1 MYRKRPALSALTAAP
16 SVEER
21 ERRVALAFI
30 DAACLLGVDGR
41 GEPTEVHFAEDMAV
55 WLLAIDWAAASSL
68 VRERLQHLT
77 TAGKDAVRASIAD
90 RLPTTA
96 EREAAY
102 LVASAAIYRDDHFAH
117 RQAQALVDLAGILG
131 LDRDSVDRL
140 STNDPRPLGAL
151 YPLHWRLDPASE
163 AGTINDPLE
172 KWAEREGLLA
182 DPRAVVALRAL
193 DLESFQRLTFPRC
206 ADMSA
211 LLWAAK
217 YTLWLYLFDDVVE
230 THTVPGDLAG
240 ARAFVAP
247 CLAVPADPRPPAGAH
262 PMIGTFAAL
271 TRELYERSRDPDLP
285 AKWEG
290 AHRRYW
296 MLGILSEV
304 ATSEEGNE
312 TVGLGHHFH
321 TRPWASGVEI
331 YFDIGEVI
339 CDAFL
344 PSKLFADPEVRDIRY
359 VGALLG
365 GVFNDLLSFEKE
377 KPFDNLANTALAL
390 RREFQLDDR
399 GALTYAIVLHD
410 ELVRDCDRRIDRFL
424 ARGGAAFATYADMVR
439 QALHGVAAWQLQ
451 SRRYVNRHR
460 VVLSD
465 GKYRNP
471 DIDADRVEMLRRLIV
486 PPHLVQDG
494 AV

>member
-1 MYRKRPALSALTAAP
+1 MHRPRPALSPLAAP
-16 SVEER
+16 PLPRVEER

-41 GEPTEVHFAEDMAV
+41 GAPTEVHFAEDMAV
-55 WLLAIDWAAASSL
+55 WLLAIDWATASAL
-68 VRERLQHLT
+68 VRERLEHLM
-77 TAGKDAVRASIAD
+77 TAGKDAVRASIAE

-117 RQAQALVDLAGILG
+117 RQARALVDLAGILQ
-131 LDRDSVDRL
+131 LDRASVDRL

-151 YPLHWRLDPASE
+151 YPRHWRLAPASP
-163 AGTINDPLE
+163 AGTINDSLE
-172 KWAEREGLLA
+172 AWARSEGLLK
-182 DPRAVVALRAL
+182 DPRGAAALRAL
-193 DLESFQRLTFPRC
+193 DLETFQRLTFPRC
-206 ADMSA
+206 GDVSA

-217 YTLWLYLFDDVVE
+217 YTLFLYLFDDIVE
-230 THTVPGDLAG
+230 RYTATGDLAA
-240 ARAFVAP
+240 ARAFVTP
-247 CLAVPADPRPPAGAH
+247 CLAVPANPRAPTDAH
-262 PMIGTFAAL
+262 SMIGTFAAL

-304 ATSEEGNE
+304 ATSEGGNE
-312 TVGLGHHFH
+312 AVGLAHHLR

-339 CDAFL
+339 CDAL
-344 PSKLFADPEVRDIRY
+344 MPPQLYAASEVRDIRY
-359 VGALLG
+359 VGALIG
-365 GVFNDLLSFEKE
+365 GVFNDLISFEKE
-377 KPFDNLANTALAL
+377 KPYDNLANIALAL

-399 GALTYAIVLHD
+399 GALTYAIALHD
-410 ELVRDCDRRIDRFL
+410 ELVRDCDQRIDRFR
-424 ARGGAAFATYADMVR
+424 ARGGAAFVRYADMLR
-439 QALHGVAAWQLQ
+439 QVLHGLAAWQLQ
-451 SRRYVNRHR
+451 SRRYVNRHT

-465 GKYRNP
+465 GRHRNP
-471 DIDADRVEMLRRLIV
+471 DIDADRIEMLRRLAA
-486 PPHLVQDG
+486 PQRD
-494 AV
+494 A

>member
-1 MYRKRPALSALTAAP
+1 MHRPRPALSALDAAP
-16 SVEER
+16 PVEDR

-41 GEPTEVHFAEDMAV
+41 GAPTEVHFAEDMAV
-55 WLLAIDWAAASSL
+55 WLLAIDWATASSL

-77 TAGKDAVRASIAD
+77 TAGRDAVRASIAD

-117 RQAQALVDLAGILG
+117 RQARALVDLAGILG
-131 LDRDSVDRL
+131 LDRASVDRL
-140 STNDPRPLGAL
+140 STNDLRPLGAL
-151 YPLHWRLDPASE
+151 YPLHWRLAPASP
-163 AGTINDPLE
+163 AGTINDALE
-172 KWAEREGLLA
+172 AWAEREGLLA
-182 DPRAVVALRAL
+182 DPRAAAALRAL
-193 DLESFQRLTFPRC
+193 DLETFQRFTFPSC
-206 ADMSA
+206 ADPSA

-230 THTVPGDLAG
+230 RYTASGDLPG
-240 ARAFVAP
+240 ARAFVTP
-247 CLAVPADPRPPAGAH
+247 CLAVPAEARAPAGAH
-262 PMIGTFAAL
+262 PMIGTFAGL
-271 TRELYERSRDPDLP
+271 TRELYDRSRDPDLP

-304 ATSEEGNE
+304 ATSEDGNE
-312 TVGLGHHFH
+312 AVGLGHHFQ

-344 PSKLFADPEVRDIRY
+344 PPELFAEPEVRDIRY
-359 VGALLG
+359 VGALIG

-410 ELVRDCDRRIDRFL
+410 ELVRDFDRRIDRFR
-424 ARGGAAFATYADMVR
+424 ARGGATFASYADMLR
-439 QALHGVAAWQLQ
+439 QVLHGVAAWQLQ
-451 SRRYVNRHR
+451 SRRYVNRHK
-460 VVLSD
+460 VVLSE
-465 GKYRNP
+465 GQRRNA
-471 DIDADRVEMLRRLIV
+471 DIDADRVDMLRRLAV
-486 PPHLVQDG
+486 PPSAVQDG